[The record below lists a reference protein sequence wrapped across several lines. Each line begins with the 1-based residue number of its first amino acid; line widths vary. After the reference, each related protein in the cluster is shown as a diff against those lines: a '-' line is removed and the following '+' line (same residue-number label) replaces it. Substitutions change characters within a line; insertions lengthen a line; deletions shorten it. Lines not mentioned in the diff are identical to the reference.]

1 MLARLLVIIFRSLF
15 FYRICVVLII
25 MIGMFWMASQS
36 QMCLTSEWNLLRN
49 NIGQQANA
57 KVGAGEY
64 FGKFQILDIACI
76 LNYQLLQHNYI
87 KDYSPLLVNL
97 LL

>member
-1 MLARLLVIIFRSLF
+1 
-15 FYRICVVLII
+15 

-87 KDYSPLLVNL
+87 KDYSPLLAFAALVPDWL
-97 LL
+97 TGSHHTLHTLCV